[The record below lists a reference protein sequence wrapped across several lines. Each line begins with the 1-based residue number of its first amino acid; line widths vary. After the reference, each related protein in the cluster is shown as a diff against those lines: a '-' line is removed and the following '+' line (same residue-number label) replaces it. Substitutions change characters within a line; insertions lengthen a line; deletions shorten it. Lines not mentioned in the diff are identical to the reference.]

1 MALSEHYELRYLDPE
16 EAVSDFPS
24 QWDHVIDKIDTAIHD
39 AATDNVALSRLPNL
53 PAGKTTSGRFADARI
68 PTTIARKTDLDNLI
82 EVDESAGRKISVAGE
97 VIKYDSGWRDI
108 TATLR
113 SGWTGQIQIR
123 RTLTELNIAL
133 LDMLAPESASNNQ
146 VCDIPAGFEPVIP
159 SGRWMTAP
167 MRRDTNSVAFATISA
182 AIFYLNRKDRFQ
194 DGFWNMIT
202 VPATDTLP
210 ASLPG
215 VPA

>member
-1 MALSEHYELRYLDPE
+1 MAVTDHYDLWYLDPDE
-16 EAVSDFPS
+16 ELSDFPHM
-24 QWDHVIDKIDTAIHD
+24 WDINIDTIDDAIHA

-97 VIKYDSGWRDI
+97 VIKYESGWRDI

-113 SGWTGQIQIR
+113 NGWTGQIQIR

-133 LDMLAPESASNNQ
+133 VDMLAPEAASNNQ

-159 SGRWMTAP
+159 SGLWMTAP

-182 AIFYLNRKDRFQ
+182 ANFYLNRDDTFQ